1 MPTTPNTP
9 QAKASPEPTGAA
21 PNAPGAAS
29 GDVTPQEQQAYEKV
43 VLAGMKVLYD
53 KSTHAGI
60 VNMLRSGDPAEAIAN
75 VVTTVMAQ
83 LDKKSGGKIPETVI
97 LPAAAEILED
107 TAQLAG
113 KIGIQVDERVTGQAM
128 QRMVMGLAEEYG
140 VTPEEVQE
148 IMQAIPKEEVQKMV
162 QQQSG
167 FSQQTQPQA
176 AAPAAQPAAPMGA

>member
-1 MPTTPNTP
+1 M
-9 QAKASPEPTGAA
+9 PEPMQKNIPSNAQKSA
-21 PNAPGAAS
+21 PQPAESQS
-29 GDVTPQEQQAYEKV
+29 GGETVTPEEQQNYEKL
-43 VLAGMKVLYD
+43 VLASLKVLY
-53 KSTHAGI
+53 SEQTHQGI
-60 VNMLRSGDPAEAIAN
+60 VKMLQSGDPAESIAN
-75 VVTTVMAQ
+75 VVTTIILQ
-83 LDKKSGGKIPETVI
+83 LDKKSGGKIPEEII
-97 LPAAAEILED
+97 LPAAAELVDEV
-107 TAQLAG
+107 AQLAG